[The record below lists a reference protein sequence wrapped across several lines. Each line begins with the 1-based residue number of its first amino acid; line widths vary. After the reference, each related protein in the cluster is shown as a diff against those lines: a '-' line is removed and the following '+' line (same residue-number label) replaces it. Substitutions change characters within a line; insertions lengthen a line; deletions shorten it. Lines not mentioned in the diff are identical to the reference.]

1 MGKVRISIS
10 LDPEHAE
17 HIRSHAE
24 RAGMDLSSYM
34 VNAATR
40 QMAEV
45 EAAEEVFSGIDTVIA
60 EAEARATGYTP
71 VDDAAELSEGE
82 RQEVA
87 DALRLVYGD
96 EADANRGQV
105 V

>member
-10 LDPEHAE
+10 LDPEHADR
-17 HIRSHAE
+17 IRSHAE

-60 EAEARATGYTP
+60 EAEARAAGYTP
-71 VDDAAELSEGE
+71 DDEAAELSEGE
-82 RQEVA
+82 RGEVA

-96 EADANRGQV
+96 EADAGRGQV
-105 V
+105 A